1 MQLAFDVGLKM
12 CFPIFPIPT
21 IRCSTRTQM
30 SNTQYTA
37 QGAKAAPSETHYFAK
52 QLFLFHVHDLT
63 FNLFVEK
70 KKVESL
76 NSIEKNIFLNVTM
89 MNGFGDVLRER
100 QKKALAKEA
109 FSRLLANGN

>member
-1 MQLAFDVGLKM
+1 
-12 CFPIFPIPT
+12 
-21 IRCSTRTQM
+21 M

-89 MNGFGDVLRER
+89 MNGFGDVLREG